1 MKERLA
7 IVDGIRTPFC
17 KAGSV
22 LAAYSA
28 DDLGAMAIRELMART
43 GFDAKRLDEC
53 IVGNVSQP
61 VDAANVARVIALK
74 AGLPQSL
81 IASTVHRNCASG
93 MEAITTAAIRVN
105 AGEGSAFVCVGTESM
120 SNIPL
125 YMGRKLTDLFG
136 RLMKTKTMWQRLAV
150 WSSFRPAMLTP
161 VIGVQLGL
169 TDPVVNLIMGQTA
182 EIVAREFG
190 ISRHEQ
196 DVFSLASH
204 QKASAATKAG
214 YLAGEIMP
222 VVIPKKFEVIQKEDD
237 GIRHEQTMEML
248 AKLKPFFDKLA
259 GTVTVGNSSQLTD
272 GAGAVLVMGEQQA
285 KAEGLKPLGYLRDF
299 AYAGLDPRR
308 MGLGPVFSTS
318 KLMTKTGL
326 KVSDFDL
333 IELNEAFA
341 AQVLGCCKAFAS
353 NEFARKELGRDA
365 KLGDIDPVRL
375 NVNGGGIALGHPVGA
390 TGARLVI
397 TMLREL
403 RRRGL
408 QRGLSTLC
416 IGGGQ
421 GASLALEVE

>member
-7 IVDGIRTPFC
+7 IIDGIRTPFC

-74 AGLPQSL
+74 AGLPNSL

-136 RLMKTKTMWQRLAV
+136 RLMKTKTVWQRLAV

-182 EIVAREFG
+182 EIVAREFS
-190 ISRHEQ
+190 ISRQEQ

-204 QKASAATKAG
+204 QKASASTKAG

-222 VVIPKKFEVIQKEDD
+222 VVIPKKFEAIQKEDD

-272 GAGAVLVMGEQQA
+272 GAGAVLVMGENQA
-285 KAEGLKPLGYLRDF
+285 KAEGLKPLGYLREF

-318 KLMTKTGL
+318 KLLAKTGL

-333 IELNEAFA
+333 VELNEAFA

-353 NEFARKELGRDA
+353 DDFARKELGRDA
-365 KLGDIDPVRL
+365 KLGEIDPTRL

-397 TMLREL
+397 TLLREL
-403 RRRGL
+403 RRRGM
-408 QRGLSTLC
+408 QRGLATLC
-416 IGGGQ
+416 VGGGQ
-421 GASLALEVE
+421 GASLALEAE

>member
-7 IVDGIRTPFC
+7 IIDGIRTPFC

-22 LAAYSA
+22 LAGYTA

-53 IVGNVSQP
+53 VVGNVSQP

-105 AGEGSAFVCVGTESM
+105 AGEGSAFVCAGTESM

-125 YMGRKLTDLFG
+125 YMGRTLTELFG
-136 RLMKTKTMWQRLAV
+136 RLMKARTLWQKLGV
-150 WSSFRPAMLTP
+150 WSGFRPSMLQP

-169 TDPVVNLIMGQTA
+169 TDPVVNLLMGQTA

-190 ISRHEQ
+190 ISRAEQ
-196 DVFSLASH
+196 DAFSLASH

-214 YLAGEIMP
+214 HFAGEIMP
-222 VVIPKKFEVIQKEDD
+222 VVVPKQFEVVQKDDD

-248 AKLKPFFDKLA
+248 AKLKPYFDKVA

-272 GAGAVLVMGEQQA
+272 GAGALLVMGETQA
-285 KAEGLKPLGYLRDF
+285 KAEGRTPLGYLRDF

-308 MGLGPVFSTS
+308 MGLGPVFATA
-318 KLMTKTGL
+318 KLLAKTGL
-326 KVSDFDL
+326 AVRDFEL
-333 IELNEAFA
+333 VELNEAFA
-341 AQVLGCCKAFAS
+341 AQVLACTRAFAS
-353 NEFARKELGRDA
+353 DDFARKELGRDSR
-365 KLGDIDPVRL
+365 LGDLDPALL

-397 TMLREL
+397 TLLREL

-408 QRGLSTLC
+408 HRGLATLC

-421 GASLALEVE
+421 GAALALETE